1 MKKSELLTGVDFIA
15 KYEPV
20 SLGAVEV
27 EVAESLANTLLRWS
41 RPPQLSCSSALASYS
56 PILAY
61 WAAEEQAKERSFT
74 DCTGRQEAILPLRWS
89 FEFDPWGG

>member
-1 MKKSELLTGVDFIA
+1 MKKSELLPGVDFIA
-15 KYEPV
+15 RYEPV

-27 EVAESLANTLLRWS
+27 AESLANTLSGWLREPK
-41 RPPQLSCSSALASYS
+41 RSCPSVLISHS

-61 WAAEEQAKERSFT
+61 GAAEEQATERSFT
-74 DCTGRQEAILPLRWS
+74 NSTGRQGAILPLRWS